1 MNLKKVAEVGF
12 VTVLVPTVLLHAACK
27 THCGAPPAGESV
39 TVVSSEKERQ
49 MTCPS
54 IQLSLLFK
62 VFENVASVSSAA
74 TALQTFLFIFI
85 LFQKENLTT
94 LHTIYSLYFILY
106 KE

>member
-1 MNLKKVAEVGF
+1 MNLKKVAEVGV
-12 VTVLVPTVLLHAACK
+12 VTVLVPTVLHAACK

-39 TVVSSEKERQ
+39 TVVSSERERK

-74 TALQTFLFIFI
+74 TALQRFLFI
-85 LFQKENLTT
+85 LF
-94 LHTIYSLYFILY
+94 YSKKRI
-106 KE
+106 

>member
-1 MNLKKVAEVGF
+1 MNLKKVAEVGV
-12 VTVLVPTVLLHAACK
+12 VTVLVPTVLHAACK

-39 TVVSSEKERQ
+39 TVVSSERERERK

-74 TALQTFLFIFI
+74 TALQRFLFI
-85 LFQKENLTT
+85 LF
-94 LHTIYSLYFILY
+94 YSKKRI
-106 KE
+106 